1 MRQVDGTQD
10 RDDGRGGGVN
20 DDDLIEELAWM
31 LTRIATNYQREGSG
45 PGSRFAGQ
53 RLEVVQAGAVLR
65 RIREVAARKGA
76 A

>member
-1 MRQVDGTQD
+1 MS
-10 RDDGRGGGVN
+10 
-20 DDDLIEELAWM
+20 DDDLIKELAWM
-31 LTRIATNYQREGSG
+31 LTRIKTNYQCEGSG

-65 RIREVAARKGA
+65 RIRAVAARKGA